1 MSALSD
7 ALSTLAQSLP
17 AAQRKQVYKGV
28 KIVAALATVAL
39 VVLPLLPRLGV
50 SYDTTGLA
58 AVLTA
63 VLATVGHLA
72 DSNTHPEPLLDQ
84 STAPEPTP

>member
-1 MSALSD
+1 MSAMTD
-7 ALSTLAQSLP
+7 ALNTLAQSLP
-17 AAQRKQVYKGV
+17 ANVRKQVYKGV
-28 KIVAALATVAL
+28 KIAAAVGTVVL
-39 VVLPLLPRLGV
+39 LLLPLLPSLGV

-63 VLATVGHLA
+63 VLAAVGHLA

-84 STAPEPTP
+84 SEAPEPTP